1 MVEHVA
7 QAAQMLVHG
16 ESWTVKDLFV
26 LPNEYVYWS
35 IQIVLYPYMTGLVAG
50 AFVLSSL
57 YHVFGVE
64 KLKEIAR
71 FALVFSFALLPVAML
86 PLLLH
91 LQQPFRGIH
100 VMMTPHFT
108 SAISAFGIVF
118 MTYAVIVAS
127 EIWFVYRKFI
137 VDTIQ
142 RLETKKRTGI
152 DGLLLLIYKI
162 ISLGAMDTSQA
173 ALESDHKATK
183 VLAAT
188 GIPVAC
194 FLHGYAGFIFGS
206 VKANAL
212 WMTPLMPV
220 IFIMSAV
227 VSGIALCIV
236 SYAIFMWLRRWALA
250 RGKNFFLPD
259 QLAGTTNLT
268 ANDLHEM
275 QVYETTLTARYL
287 RIFMIL
293 AITLE
298 LLDTIFRGYTAVKS
312 WDILRQVIYEHDFI
326 KIFVLQYG
334 LGNAL
339 PFLMLLLPG
348 LTTRRACLASI
359 LVLFGVFMM
368 RWNVVIGGQAFSL
381 TFDGFMEYQLP
392 IIPHSF
398 ETFKE
403 GMGGVLLV
411 FSAPFIIFYFL
422 NMIFPAFYNGDDE
435 SFPETET
442 GEKERFSG

>member
-7 QAAQMLVHG
+7 HMLVHG
-16 ESWTVKDLFV
+16 EAWTVKDLFV

-64 KLKEIAR
+64 KLKNIAR
-71 FALVFSFALLPVAML
+71 FALVFSFALLPVAMM

-100 VMMTPHFT
+100 VLMTPHFT

-118 MTYAVIVAS
+118 LTYAFIVGT

-137 VDTIQ
+137 VESLM
-142 RLETKKRTGI
+142 RLESTTNRSAGE
-152 DGLLLLIYKI
+152 GLLLLIYKLL
-162 ISLGAMDTSQA
+162 SLGARDISDE
-173 ALESDHKATK
+173 ALEADHKACK
-183 VLAAT
+183 FMAAL

-236 SYAIFMWLRRWALA
+236 SYYLFMELRKWAA
-250 RGKNFFLPD
+250 KRGKNFFLPD
-259 QLAGTTNLT
+259 AVAHGSAAVNYEHLRSVQ
-268 ANDLHEM
+268 DHEVKM
-275 QVYETTLTARYL
+275 TSKYL
-287 RIFMIL
+287 LIFMTL
-293 AITLE
+293 ALTLE
-298 LLDTIFRGYTAVKS
+298 MLDMIFRGYTAVRS
-312 WDILRQVIYEHDFI
+312 WDALRQVIYHKDFA
-326 KIFVLQYG
+326 KIFIMQYG
-334 LGNAL
+334 IGNVL
-339 PFLMLLLPG
+339 PFIMLLVPG
-348 LTTRRACLASI
+348 VTVRRAALASV

-381 TFDGFMEYQLP
+381 SFKGFMDYVMP
-392 IIPHSF
+392 IIPHDM

-403 GMGGVLLV
+403 GLGGALLV
-411 FSAPFIIFYFL
+411 GVTPFIIFYFI
-422 NMIFPAFYNGDDE
+422 NMIFPAFMEDKSPNH
-435 SFPETET
+435 
-442 GEKERFSG
+442 